1 MNAYIV
7 STICLVEAGKSRG
20 DAAAAAE
27 CEAAQADVACVEVR
41 ARARACNRRVA
52 RTEVPAG
59 GTHRDELYLAKE
71 CGLSADRR
79 GGSRVREDVCA
90 THVTEENRTRRGKG
104 TVGYNPGDRDVVG
117 VNNGG
122 LNRDQ
127 VDIERIG
134 RNLVETT

>member
-7 STICLVEAGKSRG
+7 STIYLVEAGKSRG

-27 CEAAQADVACVEVR
+27 CEAAQADVAGVEVR
-41 ARARACNRRVA
+41 ARARAGNRRVA
-52 RTEVPAG
+52 RAVVAAG
-59 GTHRDELYLAKE
+59 GTHRDELYLAEE

-79 GGSRVREDVCA
+79 GGSRVREDVRA
-90 THVTEENRTRRGKG
+90 THITEENRARRGKG
-104 TVGYNPGDRDVVG
+104 AVGYNPRDGVVIG

-134 RNLVETT
+134 GNLVETT